1 MTIFKS
7 ISLYESGYASI
18 RRANGRQTNS
28 KSILAFAHWVIENY
42 VKPIENRVKVW
53 NHGRQC
59 TGEIGGADFL
69 CNQLD
74 LHWNDCVMD
83 TGINGLIRRSQR
95 DGAMKMIRLFRQNPD
110 LIRFLE
116 INGLEYKSPEE
127 SLEIKTK

>member
-1 MTIFKS
+1 MSIFKG
-7 ISLYESGYASI
+7 IRLHESGYADI

-59 TGEIGGADFL
+59 TGEIGGAEYL

-74 LHWNDCVMD
+74 LYWNDTVMG

-95 DGAMKMIRLFRQNPD
+95 DGAMKLIRLFRQHPD
-110 LIRFLE
+110 LVRFLE
-116 INGLEYKSPEE
+116 IDGLKYESPDE
-127 SLEIKTK
+127 SWQIKTK